1 MKKFSL
7 MTMLMAMFISSVYAE
22 KILIVGEPYAPYEF
36 KKDGKIQGIDVD
48 IIANIMG
55 KLGVEYEIKIFP
67 WLRAEKMVK
76 VGQADFVLTTS
87 MKEKRKAF
95 LNYPTVPMWK
105 SEYVYLSKKGGVTGL
120 TSYQDAIDKG
130 LTVAVV
136 KGNSYHDSFW
146 TAYPN
151 RAEKK
156 LHKLLREG
164 VSSEVNLKKI
174 AAGGID
180 VTLID
185 QTVGL
190 YTAKLQGV
198 RDKVQVSSGPLF
210 SKPYYMPVSKKAPH
224 PKAAE
229 IHAKFHEELAKMK
242 ENGELQKIFDKWL
255 K

>member
-1 MKKFSL
+1 MRKIAL
-7 MTMLMAMFISSVYAE
+7 ITMFLALVLGSVAAE

-36 KKDGKIQGIDVD
+36 KKDGKVQGIDVD
-48 IIANIMG
+48 IIANIME

-105 SEYVYLSKKGGVTGL
+105 SEYVYLSKVGGVTGL
-120 TSYQDAIDKG
+120 TSYKDAIDKN

-136 KGNSYHDSFW
+136 KGNSYNPSFW
-146 TAYPN
+146 AAYPN
-151 RAEKK
+151 RDEKK
-156 LHKLLREG
+156 VHKLLREG
-164 VSSEVNLKKI
+164 VNNEVNLKKI
-174 AAGGID
+174 AAGGVD
-180 VTLID
+180 VTVID

-198 RDKVQVSSGPLF
+198 RDKVQVASTPLF

-224 PKAAE
+224 PQAAE